1 MLISKLKCQ
10 RGGAAVEFALTAP
23 LLFAVLFGIG
33 DFGVAMFKKEVLTNA
48 AREGARYG
56 IVLTVPRK
64 TTAQIQTVVKSYLT
78 SGSITSGYTITTP
91 GPCANTGDDLSVS
104 VSYPYAIPVL
114 SHLMCPTCL
123 IHSSSTLPSSVAL
136 QTTTVMKCE

>member
-1 MLISKLKCQ
+1 MFIDKMKCQ
-10 RGGAAVEFALTAP
+10 RGGAAIEFALTAP
-23 LLFAVLFGIG
+23 LLFTVLFGIG

-48 AREGARYG
+48 TREGARYG

-64 TTAQIQTVVKSYLT
+64 STGQVQTIVQNYLT

-91 GPCANTGDDLSVS
+91 AACVNTGDDLSVS

-114 SHLMCPTCL
+114 SNLICPTCL
-123 IHSSSTLPSSVAL
+123 IYSGSTFPTSVTL
-136 QTTTVMKCE
+136 QATTVMKCE

>member
-1 MLISKLKCQ
+1 MFIDKMKCQ
-10 RGGAAVEFALTAP
+10 RGGAAIEFALTAP
-23 LLFAVLFGIG
+23 LLFTVLFGIG

-48 AREGARYG
+48 TREGARYG

-64 TTAQIQTVVKSYLT
+64 STGQVQTIVQNYLT

-91 GPCANTGDDLSVS
+91 AACVNTGDNLSVS

-114 SHLMCPTCL
+114 SNLICPTCL
-123 IHSSSTLPSSVAL
+123 IYSGSTFPTSVTL
-136 QTTTVMKCE
+136 QATTVMKCE

>member
-1 MLISKLKCQ
+1 MFLNKAKCQ
-10 RGGAAVEFALTAP
+10 RGGAALEFAITAP

-48 AREGARYG
+48 TREGARYG

-64 TTAQIQTVVKSYLT
+64 TTDQIHTVVQTYLT
-78 SGSITSGYTITTP
+78 SGNITRGYTITTP
-91 GPCANTGDDLSVS
+91 AACVNTGDNLSVS

-114 SHLMCPTCL
+114 SKLMCPTCL
-123 IHSSSTLPSSVAL
+123 IYSGSTFPSSVTL
-136 QTTTVMKCE
+136 QATTVMKCE

>member
-1 MLISKLKCQ
+1 MLISRLKSE

-23 LLFAVLFGIG
+23 LLFLVLFGIG

-48 AREGARYG
+48 GREGARYG

-64 TTAQIQTVVKSYLT
+64 TTGQIQTVVQNYLT

-91 GPCANTGDDLSVS
+91 AACVNTGDDLSVS
-104 VSYPYAIPVL
+104 ISYPYAIPVL
-114 SHLMCPTCL
+114 SNIICPTC
-123 IHSSSTLPSSVAL
+123 IIYSGSTFPTSITL
-136 QTTTVMKCE
+136 QATTVMKCE